1 MTTARIF
8 WLTLISAAIILISG
22 CKFDPKK
29 GLNWDADL
37 VAPIASSEVGIFDV
51 ISDSGY
57 IQNGTDNL
65 LTVVFRDT
73 VFSVTPSDFIEIPDT
88 NLKQAISLGTLEI
101 TSDTISQKITLGFML
116 RQLMAQGGTTGLF
129 AQSIYQSQG
138 QSQIVLPFPG
148 ITAPPYV
155 VDASQFFEYAEIESG
170 DLSLTITNRL
180 PMGLANVIFQI
191 RNQNL
196 GNQLLRDTF
205 DHIAVNESKTRL
217 YDMSGDTVES
227 AMEANM
233 LNLDIEQAQA
243 IIDTNDYLRIAI
255 VAVKMKAK
263 TATAAFPNQ
272 TVIDSNRIVEYRF
285 GGGIELTKIG
295 LKSGK
300 IKVDAYSSINDTIQF
315 LYQFASA
322 YDLNG
327 QVPGIQ
333 NKIPPAP
340 SSGGYSYKQFE
351 QTLEN
356 VTIDLTQGPKGFNS
370 YIERIKIDLLSSG
383 NVVQFDQSDSVY
395 LFFGLVDMIPDYI
408 EGYIGKDTVV
418 FSGSKAMQ
426 IFGDKFNVDRLY
438 FTDPKLNVVLSNSI
452 GADAKIEMKNIRF
465 NNTKNGQSMLLNTD
479 LVNNAQYLNGPR
491 LPNVGQVVNNNFSLN
506 KNNSNLPDIIG
517 LLPDEIKYNVK
528 VVANYSGSPG
538 VRNNFA
544 TDTSNIS
551 AFMDFEVPLNGLFE
565 NFVMTDTVNVNFS
578 ASVKPQDID
587 KVEKA
592 TLKLKLQNQFPVQ
605 VTVDAVFYDEVGN
618 IVKTMANA
626 FVLQA
631 GVPGSNGIVT
641 TPTES
646 IYSQIFETQEIQD
659 ILNKGRKL
667 GLRYRLDTKPL
678 NENVKIYSTY
688 KIKAKLIG
696 NFTYKFGA

>member
-8 WLTLISAAIILISG
+8 WLILITSILILISG
-22 CKFDPKK
+22 CKFDPNK

-51 ISDSGY
+51 ISDTSY

-73 VFSVTPSDFIEIPDT
+73 IFSVTPSDFIEIPDT
-88 NLKQAISLGTLEI
+88 SLRQAFSLGSLEI

-129 AQSIYQSQG
+129 AQSIYSSQG
-138 QSQIVLPFPG
+138 QSQIVLPFTG

-155 VDASQFFEYAEIESG
+155 VDASSFFEYAEIESG

-180 PMGLANVIFQI
+180 PMGLANIIFQI
-191 RNQNL
+191 KNQNL
-196 GNQLLRDTF
+196 GNELIRDTF

-263 TATAAFPNQ
+263 TATASFPDQ
-272 TVIDSNRIVEYRF
+272 TVIDSNRVVEYRF

-300 IKVDAYSSINDTIQF
+300 IKVDAYSSIQDTIQF

-322 YDLNG
+322 YDQNG
-327 QVPGIQ
+327 QIPGIQ

-340 SSGGYSYKQFE
+340 ENGYSYKQFE

-356 VTIDLTQGPKGFNS
+356 VVIDLTQGPKGFNS
-370 YIERIKIDLLSSG
+370 YIERIKIDLIGSG
-383 NVVQFDQSDSVY
+383 NVVKFDQQDSVY
-395 LFFGLVDMIPDYI
+395 LNFGLIDMIPNYI

-418 FSGSKAMQ
+418 FTGSKAME

-438 FTDPKLNVVLSNSI
+438 FTDPKLNVVLANSI

-465 NNTKNGQSMLLNTD
+465 SNTQNGQSMLLNTD

-491 LPNVGQVVNNNFSLN
+491 LPNVGQVVNNTFSLN
-506 KNNSNLPDIIG
+506 KDNSNLPDVIG
-517 LLPDEIKYNVK
+517 MMPNEIKYNVK

-551 AFMDFEVPLNGLFE
+551 AFMDFEVPLHGLFE

-578 ASVKPQDID
+578 TSVKPQDIE

-605 VTVDAVFYDEVGN
+605 VTVDAVFYDEAGN
-618 IVKTMANA
+618 LVKTMANA

-631 GVPGSNGIVT
+631 GVPGANGIVT
-641 TPTES
+641 TPVES
-646 IYSQIFETQEIQD
+646 IYAQVFEGQDIQN
-659 ILNKGRKL
+659 ILNKARKL
-667 GLRYRLDTKPL
+667 SLRYRLDTKPL
-678 NENVKIYSTY
+678 NENIKLYSTY